1 MFNYLIIIFFQHR
14 DKHQEQVAQ
23 LRDEI
28 TEKATLMEELK
39 DDNQKMTLAFEFI
52 VIKSQLLEGQSHFLV
67 AVLQHL
73 HQSGLLRDFILQLG
87 IGPDYSHL

>member
-39 DDNQKMTLAFEFI
+39 NDNLKMSVAF
-52 VIKSQLLEGQSHFLV
+52 KN
-67 AVLQHL
+67 LQHDHDKL
-73 HQSGLLRDFILQLG
+73 KEAEQGKSIKLQEFHLLNDQRGQAKQNLKG
-87 IGPDYSHL
+87 N

>member
-1 MFNYLIIIFFQHR
+1 MFCFVFQHR

-39 DDNQKMTLAFEFI
+39 DDNQKMTLAFEVI
-52 VIKSQLLEGQSHFLV
+52 VITSQLLKGQSHFLV
-67 AVLQHL
+67 AVLQRL
-73 HQSGLLRDFILQLG
+73 HQGGLLYDFIPQSG
-87 IGPDYSHL
+87 ISPDYSHF

>member
-1 MFNYLIIIFFQHR
+1 MFFFQHR

-39 DDNQKMTLAFEFI
+39 DDNQKMTFEFI
-52 VIKSQLLEGQSHFLV
+52 VITSQLLKGQLF
-67 AVLQHL
+67 
-73 HQSGLLRDFILQLG
+73 SGCF
-87 IGPDYSHL
+87 PSSSPSEWPFP